1 MGTYSVPSLGVV
13 VLNELKIDE
22 LCNRDPEIL
31 LKAGRMMIESTKTNT
46 MNNICWMLRKG
57 WSVRKSVLMHYA
69 VLAIIELVHSLTELF
84 LAPQILEQVDQ
95 KAPASDLLWT
105 IAFFTLFL
113 CLLSVF
119 SRYLQ
124 KIAARARFQ
133 IRFYLLEMVMTKSN
147 NTSYSNTLNPAF
159 QKLKVGAD
167 ESLENINMFWDTT
180 SQLLTSIMGFAVYM
194 VLLKN
199 LPFLLMGTAF
209 ITSVLSYLIFR
220 KTDTYRERHRKEES
234 DIERKKHY
242 IEYNS
247 QAAEMAKD
255 IRIFGLSSWLND
267 VLRSLHNLYRAFCDK
282 AENWRLAGSI
292 ADVILTMTRNGICY
306 YLLIANTLNG
316 NLSASEFV
324 LYFSAVTGFTTWI
337 TSILKQTTALRGQ
350 SLEITTMREFLDY
363 PEPFRFSDG
372 EQIPGADG
380 YELIMDNV
388 SFRYPGTT
396 KDILH
401 NINLTIPA
409 GERLAIVGLNG
420 AGKTTLV
427 LLLCG
432 LLDPTEGRVL
442 LNGKDIRIFDRQN
455 YYRLFSC
462 VFQNYSLLQVSIAEE
477 ISLQMEH
484 ADRERVQQCLERS
497 GLWEKVCELPDGMNT
512 HTNRDIWEDGVQL
525 SGGQIQRLLL
535 ARALYRDAPIL
546 LLDEPT
552 AALDPLAENELYL
565 KYDEMTAGKT
575 SLFISHRLAS
585 TRFCDRVLFLKDGAI
600 AEEGTH
606 ETLMKA
612 GGEYATLFEVQSQYY
627 QEGRTF

>member
-1 MGTYSVPSLGVV
+1 MSKHK
-13 VLNELKIDE
+13 KI
-22 LCNRDPEIL
+22 NV
-31 LKAGRMMIESTKTNT
+31 
-46 MNNICWMLRKG
+46 MNNICWMLQNG
-57 WSVRKSVLMHYA
+57 WSVRKSVLILYV
-69 VLAIIELVHSLTELF
+69 VLAFLALAQSLAELF
-84 LAPQILEQVDQ
+84 LAQQILERVEQ
-95 KAPASDLLWT
+95 KASVSDLLLT
-105 IAFFTLFL
+105 IAFFTLLLFL
-113 CLLSVF
+113 LAVS

-133 IRFYLLEMVMTKSN
+133 IRFHLLERVMAKSN
-147 NTSYSNTLNPAF
+147 NTSYSNTLSPEF
-159 QKLKVGAD
+159 QKLKMGAD
-167 ESLENINMFWDTT
+167 ETLENINMFWDTM
-180 SQLLTSIMGFAVYM
+180 SQLLTSVMGFVVYLF
-194 VLLKN
+194 LLKN
-199 LPFLLMGTAF
+199 LPPLLMGIAI

-220 KTDTYRERHRKEES
+220 RTDTYRERHRDEES
-234 DIERKKHY
+234 DIERKRYY

-247 QAAEMAKD
+247 QAVELAKD
-255 IRIFGLSSWLND
+255 IRIFGLTGWLND

-282 AENWRLAGSI
+282 AENWRLAGNI
-292 ADVILTMTRNGICY
+292 ADVILSVARNGICY
-306 YLLIANTLNG
+306 YLLIADALKG
-316 NLSASEFV
+316 NLTTSEFL
-324 LYFSAVTGFTTWI
+324 LYFTAVTAFTTWI
-337 TSILKQTTALRGQ
+337 TSILRQTSALRGQ
-350 SLEITTMREFLDY
+350 SLEITTARNFLDY

-372 EQIPGADG
+372 EQIPEADR

-388 SFRYPGTT
+388 SFRYPGTE

-427 LLLCG
+427 SLLCG

-442 LNGKDIRIFDRQN
+442 LNGKDICIFDRQA
-455 YYRLFSC
+455 YYRLFST
-462 VFQNYSLLQVSIAEE
+462 VFQNFSLLKISLAEE

-484 ADRERVQQCLERS
+484 TDRERVQLCLEKA
-497 GLWEKVCELPDGMNT
+497 GLWEKVCELPKGMDT

-585 TRFCDRVLFLKDGAI
+585 TRFCDRVLFLKNGSI

-612 GGEYATLFEVQSQYY
+612 GGEYAALFEVQSQYY
-627 QEGRTF
+627 QEGREF